1 MLVAFAEVSFPLLSG
16 PTGLIDNPD
25 TIDDIFRLC
34 SRSVNILLPTL
45 SNLIGLYTSSYLFAP
60 VDHVTINIFTA
71 FFSIFSAVL
80 PILLL
85 LFRFIQHVPEKFLG
99 SPVAPASIQCA
110 LAASV
115 LDHRDAFSSVMKFF
129 RDLLTLGKNDD
140 LVSPES
146 RRSQGGIWRRKI
158 VCVCVCEEGG
168 EGGEDER
175 ES

>member
-1 MLVAFAEVSFPLLSG
+1 M
-16 PTGLIDNPD
+16 
-25 TIDDIFRLC
+25 
-34 SRSVNILLPTL
+34 
-45 SNLIGLYTSSYLFAP
+45 
-60 VDHVTINIFTA
+60 DHVTINIFTA

-80 PILLL
+80 TILLL

-146 RRSQGGIWRRKI
+146 RRSQGGIWGRKI
-158 VCVCVCEEGG
+158 VCVCVCVRR